1 MLSQEIAMPAHAGEE
16 QSSGAFAAR
25 SAHWK
30 AVGNDLL
37 QAVVSYVK
45 EYLQEEHDDALVCA
59 SQEHH
64 SAVRALFDAIK
75 HADAAGLAKACEEL
89 QAAASAPVASGG
101 AA

>member
-1 MLSQEIAMPAHAGEE
+1 MITANSAPLAHAGEE

-45 EYLQEEHDDALVCA
+45 EYLQEEHEDALVCA
-59 SQEHH
+59 SPEHH

-75 HADAAGLAKACEEL
+75 HADAAGLAKACDEL
-89 QAAASAPVASGG
+89 QAAASASAAIGG
-101 AA
+101 AQ